1 MSILKPT
8 LIASSLLLSLG
19 AHAADAPKYV
29 FFMIGDGMGTA
40 QRQISEYYLQQQNGD
55 ETQRLAINAM
65 PVAGIITTHSANTL
79 VTDSAAAGTALATG
93 VKTDNGVIAI
103 DPEGHKLRSTL
114 DAAKDKGMATGIVTT
129 TRLTHA
135 TPATFVAKNISRD
148 NENEIANDYLASN
161 VDFFAGG
168 GYRHFINGE
177 GSKRKD
183 GKNLVDGFKQK
194 GYHTFIGA
202 DSSADFL
209 AFHPTNSQKVFASF
223 ASSHLPYEID
233 RKKDLNTPSLAQ
245 MTSKAI
251 ETLKYDPD
259 GFFMLVEGGRI
270 DHAAHANDVS
280 TVIQDTIAFDQAV
293 KAAVDFYEH
302 HKDETL
308 IIVAGDHE
316 TGGMGLGLGENYF
329 VQLDKLKVVDESIED
344 KLQGVYKGDRKAF
357 MKHIDEHFGLKLLTK
372 EEQQTLN
379 HAMDIDDELRAKN
392 ITDFD
397 GYSTH
402 NDATYGGYDPVA
414 IAVAHITSQRAGVYW
429 TSYAHTATQLPLSAV
444 GVGAEKFGNFEDN
457 TQVAKTLATLMN
469 VKIGS

>member
-8 LIASSLLLSLG
+8 LIASSLLFSLG

-55 ETQRLAINAM
+55 EAQRLAINAM

-93 VKTDNGVIAI
+93 VKTDNGVIAM
-103 DPEGHKLRSTL
+103 DPKGHKLRSTL

-194 GYHTFIGA
+194 GYHTFIGV

-329 VQLDKLKVVDESIED
+329 VQLDKLKGVDESIED
-344 KLQGVYKGDRKAF
+344 KLQGVYNGDRKA
-357 MKHIDEHFGLKLLTK
+357 
-372 EEQQTLN
+372 
-379 HAMDIDDELRAKN
+379 
-392 ITDFD
+392 
-397 GYSTH
+397 S
-402 NDATYGGYDPVA
+402 
-414 IAVAHITSQRAGVYW
+414 
-429 TSYAHTATQLPLSAV
+429 
-444 GVGAEKFGNFEDN
+444 
-457 TQVAKTLATLMN
+457 
-469 VKIGS
+469 